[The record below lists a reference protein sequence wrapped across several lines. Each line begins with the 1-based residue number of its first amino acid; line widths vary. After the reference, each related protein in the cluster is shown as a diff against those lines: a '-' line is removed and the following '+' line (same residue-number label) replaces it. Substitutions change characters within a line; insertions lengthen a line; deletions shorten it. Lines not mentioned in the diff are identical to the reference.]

1 MLLAFA
7 ISVSALAAD
16 APEVGI
22 QITPLVAVDT
32 AQTQNEDHWESWT
45 WIRASAKQKTE
56 NGRWFIAINADHNL
70 RSGEDTEGLWHM
82 AAGESGWAGSVGPT
96 HLRVGVLNERWG
108 KLDLLPTIDVL
119 NPRDLRAGPLATI
132 ESSRIPIPMMT
143 IQAGNSTVRGEVT
156 YAPFPEG
163 DHIQMTGSDWS
174 VIRPGMIEK
183 TFAGIPNW
191 AGADNPFLEGTI
203 KELSTALTELEP
215 STQRALGGALQQ
227 IGNPENYGHK
237 GNISGRIEVEGPG
250 IDAALVAANIR
261 SPMPV
266 TKLSKRYREMLS
278 TGSLP
283 AFDQFED
290 LASEDPITSSW
301 PRTWMTGAEL
311 STVLGPI
318 GVRAE
323 GGWWSKR
330 VVQQT
335 WLDSTT
341 TPSVSSG
348 LGLDYAS
355 GSIFFLGLEGRWQ
368 HLLEA
373 VPRPFFTRKDVFEV
387 GSTLRLSV
395 LNERLQIQTAGLFNL
410 TFEEW
415 LARPEIRWISSDHLS
430 VGIGAVLIDGPTPP
444 PKDLVTT
451 LAYTGGPLSLMRDND
466 SVFFTLRWTQ

>member
-1 MLLAFA
+1 MLFALA
-7 ISVSALAAD
+7 ISASALAAD
-16 APEVGI
+16 APEVGV
-22 QITPLVAVDT
+22 QITPLLAIDT
-32 AQTQNEDHWESWT
+32 AQTKGEDHWETWT
-45 WIRASAKQKTE
+45 WFRASAKQSTE
-56 NGRWFIAINADHNL
+56 NGRWFIAVNADHNI
-70 RSGEDTEGLWHM
+70 RSGTDTEGLWHM
-82 AAGESGWAGSVGPT
+82 AVGESGWAGTVGPT

-143 IQAGNSTVRGEVT
+143 VQVGGKTLRGELS

-183 TFAGIPNW
+183 AFAGIPNW
-191 AGADNPFLEGTI
+191 TGADNPFLEGTI
-203 KELSTALTELEP
+203 KELSNALSNLEP
-215 STQRALGGALQQ
+215 STQRALGGALQ
-227 IGNPENYGHK
+227 GLGAPENFGHK
-237 GNISGRIEVEGPG
+237 GNVAGRIEIEGPG

-261 SPMPV
+261 SPMPL
-266 TKLSKRYREMLS
+266 TKLSKRYRDMLS
-278 TGSLP
+278 TKTLP
-283 AFDQFED
+283 AFDQFES
-290 LASEDPITSSW
+290 LAAEEPIASSW

-335 WLDSTT
+335 WLYSTT
-341 TPSVSSG
+341 TPAVSSG

-355 GSIFFLGLEGRWQ
+355 GSVFFMGIEARWQ
-368 HLLEA
+368 HLTKSI
-373 VPRPFFTRKDVFEV
+373 PRPFFTRQDVFEV
-387 GSTLRLSV
+387 GSTLRLSL
-395 LNERLQIQTAGLFNL
+395 LNERVQIQTAGLFNL
-410 TFEEW
+410 TFDEW

-430 VGIGAVLIDGPTPP
+430 MGIGAVLVDGASPP
-444 PKDLVTT
+444 PQDLSTT
-451 LAYTGGPLSLMRDND
+451 LTHSGGPLSLMGDND